1 MLTSKL
7 PDLDRI
13 SSKFFKNGP
22 EFLALFFT
30 NLSIKQS
37 LIPHQGNNTKQ
48 KPLLEKDTKSDPKNY
63 RPNLLLPVVSE
74 TEEKSICI
82 QVE

>member
-1 MLTSKL
+1 MRTSKL

-48 KPLLEKDTKSDPKNY
+48 KPLLEKDTKSDPTY
-63 RPNLLLPVVSE
+63 CYLLYLRQ
-74 TEEKSICI
+74 KRKAYAFR
-82 QVE
+82 